1 PTTECVGAC
10 PAWVNR
16 KYARLVEKVVDQ
28 LDEEVCSTHQEQ
40 GCPYATPGCQ
50 LERGACV
57 DRRCVGVPVLPGPR
71 PELEPV
77 DANPAGIK
85 ELAESP

>member
-1 PTTECVGAC
+1 
-10 PAWVNR
+10 VNR
-16 KYARLVEKVVDQ
+16 KYARLVEKVIDQ

-40 GCPYATPGCQ
+40 GCPYATPACQ

-57 DRRCVGVPVLPGPR
+57 DRRCVGVPILPGPIPR
-71 PELEPV
+71 PQLEPV
-77 DANPAGIK
+77 DAIPAGSQ